1 MDIILTKSA
10 SFDAVISQESSEGK
24 SNRHQ
29 EQPEGSCYQH
39 LPACITRACAQVCQ

>member
-24 SNRHQ
+24 GNRHQ
-29 EQPEGSCYQH
+29 EQQEGS
-39 LPACITRACAQVCQ
+39 